1 VTPGLHLT
9 LDPEGSHRQR
19 LLAAMADAIREG
31 GLQATTVAGVVKRA
45 RTSRRTFYQHFD
57 DLNGCYLALFD
68 AFNDHLL
75 TSILEA
81 ATGEGPWTERIDRT
95 LAAYLGVLAAEPGLT
110 RSYVQDAGSLGE
122 AGAAHVRRIVE
133 QFARQ
138 LSRLVEE
145 ASGHDPSLRPLPYDA
160 AIVLV
165 GGLRYLVIVAIAD
178 GRDPADLADVCGDLV
193 RRLTLA

>member
-1 VTPGLHLT
+1 MSADHFT
-9 LDPEGSHRQR
+9 LDSQGSHRQR
-19 LLAAMADAIREG
+19 LLAAMADAIRED
-31 GLQATTVAGVVKRA
+31 GLQATTVAGVVRRA

-57 DLNGCYLALFD
+57 DLDGCYLALFD
-68 AFNDHLL
+68 AFNEHLL
-75 TSILEA
+75 NAILEA
-81 ATGEGPWTERIDRT
+81 ATGEGPWPDRIDRT
-95 LAAYLGVLAAEPGLT
+95 LGAYLGTLAAEPELT

-122 AGAAHVRRIVE
+122 AGALHVRRIIE
-133 QFARQ
+133 QFARE

-178 GRDPADLADVCGDLV
+178 GRDLAELAGICGDLV